1 MENRP
6 STAKRLTYAL
16 PVTAIYLILNIFL
29 LTRHEPGSAEAL
41 VYLTN
46 FGSENM
52 AGSGFPVLTAL
63 LLMPLK
69 GIGLP
74 FSMAGLISLVFM
86 TGAALIVLLC
96 SPFHPVL
103 SILMVLSP
111 VFGYFLGIQLTPFAP
126 AVFLIVALAALF
138 PVRRR
143 WWLLYWVLVALL
155 FQTHITLWGFAAALT
170 GTDIVINWM
179 VRRQNPDTKTPGGV
193 LKVFL
198 PFLLP
203 LASCGYSIYL
213 LTGSSLSFK
222 VRSFGSLMRSILRVA
237 LTLVGQ
243 ASGMDIVIQWVLILC
258 LVFALGHVFFT
269 VRMPWQTFI
278 LALGIALQGI
288 ASYMVGSIPVQSGMV
303 TFFMTVWFVW
313 IILGYTH
320 DESMVHVYNAASSGN
335 VELEIFVG
343 LLFLLPA
350 IGYFSVIRSDVPLLY
365 SDARNTAAQV
375 RLIAGDDLVVT
386 ADSRYA
392 MSLAA
397 QDPDLVIADM
407 VHGTDLGD
415 LLYGKMQPDGKITAD
430 AEAPATYSELTE
442 AMALRGLAAPGDTW
456 YLLTTENSV
465 LSDMDIWST
474 VMENVYTTESE
485 TVGQESFRLYKV
497 QMS

>member
-6 STAKRLTYAL
+6 STAKRLVYAI
-16 PVTAIYLILNIFL
+16 PVTAIYVVMNFFL

-41 VYLTN
+41 VYLT
-46 FGSENM
+46 GLSGENL
-52 AGSGFPVLTAL
+52 AGSGFPVLTTL
-63 LLMPLK
+63 LLMPIKNL
-69 GIGLP
+69 GVP
-74 FSMAGLISLVFM
+74 FAMAGLISLVFM

-96 SPFHPVL
+96 SPFHPAL
-103 SILMVLSP
+103 SILMVISP
-111 VFGYFLGIQLTPFAP
+111 VFGYFLGIQLTPFST

-138 PVRRR
+138 PVRRQR
-143 WWLLYWVLVALL
+143 WLLYWILVALL
-155 FQTHITLWGFAAALT
+155 FQTHITLWGFAAALL
-170 GTDIVINWM
+170 GTDIVISLM
-179 VRRQNPDTKTPGGV
+179 VRRRNPEMRTFGGM

-203 LASCGYSIYL
+203 LASFGYSLYL
-213 LTGSSLSFK
+213 LSGSSLSFK
-222 VRSFGSLMRSILRVA
+222 VRSFRSLLRSLVRVA

-278 LALGIALQGI
+278 LVLGIALQGI
-288 ASYMVGSIPVQSGMV
+288 ASYMVGNIPVQSGMV

-313 IILGYTH
+313 VVLGYTR
-320 DESMVHVYNAASSGN
+320 DETMVHVYTAASSGN
-335 VELEIFVG
+335 VELQIFIG
-343 LLFLLPA
+343 LLFFLPM
-350 IGYFSVIRSDVPLLY
+350 IGYFGVIRSDMSLLY

-392 MSLAA
+392 MSVAA
-397 QDPDLVIADM
+397 NDPDLKIADM
-407 VHGTDLGD
+407 VHGTDLGV
-415 LLYGKMQPDGKITAD
+415 LLYGKMLPDGMVVPD
-430 AEAPATYSELTE
+430 AEAPETYTELTE
-442 AMALRGLAAPGDTW
+442 AMALNGLAAPGDTW

-474 VMENVYTTESE
+474 VMETVYTTESE
-485 TVGQESFRLYKV
+485 TVGQESFRLYRVK
-497 QMS
+497 MS